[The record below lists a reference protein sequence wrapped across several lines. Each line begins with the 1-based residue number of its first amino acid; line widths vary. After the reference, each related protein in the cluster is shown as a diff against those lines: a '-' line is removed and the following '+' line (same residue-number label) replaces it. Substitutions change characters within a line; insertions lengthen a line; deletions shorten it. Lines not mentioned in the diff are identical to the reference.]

1 MNNDDMRYKQGC
13 AVNLCATK
21 QPSMQTIIVR
31 QVLGEREE
39 QKVFDM
45 HVRVPERKPSI
56 EQIVDVFVKNLK
68 VTSVD
73 VIMDRVIVRGEFELK
88 TIYVANL
95 PGNPVH
101 ALEIKHCKWTQ
112 DIGIAGARYGMDAEA
127 SVCMEFVDY
136 DVPEMTRAYKYKY
149 HGKDCCDSSSSS
161 DGYGGG
167 MGYQY
172 KPKFNFKAPTFKKPQ
187 PADCGTGGMKQK
199 MECMKECMGECM
211 GECKKANEPCKPD
224 CSAAVKPECKPDCKI
239 DCAPPKPAVDCG
251 LRDFD
256 VAVILRVNAKVIV
269 DREVQLNG
277 GQTECNCDNNLPSE
291 PKG

>member
-1 MNNDDMRYKQGC
+1 MNNEDMRYKQGC

-45 HVRVPERKPSI
+45 HVRVPEHKPSI

-68 VTSVD
+68 VSSVD

-112 DIGIAGARYGMDAEA
+112 DIGISGARYGMDAEA

-149 HGKDCCDSSSSS
+149 HGKDCCDSSSS
-161 DGYGGG
+161 DDYGG

-172 KPKFNFKAPTFKKPQ
+172 KPKFNFKAPSFKKPQ
-187 PADCGTGGMKQK
+187 SHACETGGMKPK
-199 MECMKECMGECM
+199 AECLKECMQDCM
-211 GECKKANEPCKPD
+211 NEEQKNPTGCKT
-224 CSAAVKPECKPDCKI
+224 
-239 DCAPPKPAVDCG
+239 DCAPACPPKPTVDCG
-251 LRDFD
+251 LREFD

-269 DREVQLNG
+269 DREVQLSG
-277 GQTECNCDNNLPSE
+277 GTMECNSSGTNHSSNAKLPSE